1 MFKHIKLF
9 LILSIA
15 CLALL
20 LAGCAADHKQENS
33 KNTNDQAANQQS
45 EKHKSEQSAQE
56 AQNKEQS
63 SSQNSGA
70 KEQNQEKKTT
80 RTVVDQTGE
89 SVEVPADIKRVVI
102 AFQPFG
108 SIFPLFMG
116 SADSVVATL
125 PGSLDSAQYSLL
137 GKIYP
142 ELLNVDTS
150 FYQNDEVNIETV
162 LNLKPDLVLYFAA
175 DEKQK
180 QAYKDANIPAL
191 GFHVAAGGFD
201 TIKTY
206 NGWIKILGEAFG
218 MEEKANAIIEYNTK
232 DYEEIQKRL
241 SVLKEGD
248 KRRILILN
256 GYSPAK
262 MITSGGE
269 QFPHLWAVNSGAV
282 NVAEGAFTGNKPIN
296 MEQVYEWQPEIIYL
310 STFSPYEPEDLF
322 NNTAKEGDDW
332 SNVEAV
338 KNKKVY
344 KYPLG
349 MFRWY
354 PPNSESIL
362 SLWWMSKNNYPE
374 LFEDFDLKA
383 KVKDYYSKFYGYE
396 LNDEEYEKIFKPD
409 SRASGLSK

>member
-1 MFKHIKLF
+1 MYKHIKRF
-9 LILSIA
+9 LILSTALLI
-15 CLALL
+15 LL
-20 LAGCAADHKQENS
+20 LAGCASNDKQSTSENEKNADG
-33 KNTNDQAANQQS
+33 ANQTQ
-45 EKHKSEQSAQE
+45 QSAPE
-56 AQNKEQS
+56 AEKKGEQP
-63 SSQNSGA
+63 Q
-70 KEQNQEKKTT
+70 QQKTT

-89 SVEVPADIKRVVI
+89 SVEVPEKIERVVI

-137 GKIYP
+137 GKLYP
-142 ELLNVDTS
+142 QLLNVDTS
-150 FYQNDEVNIETV
+150 FYQNDEVNIESV
-162 LNLKPDLVLYFAA
+162 LNLKPDLVLYFAG

-206 NGWIKILGEAFG
+206 TAWIKILGEAFG
-218 MEEKANAIIEYNTK
+218 MQQRADAIIEYNMA

-241 SVLKEGD
+241 SVLKEED
-248 KRRILILN
+248 KKRILILN
-256 GYSPAK
+256 GYSPAN

-269 QFPHLWAVNSGAV
+269 QFPHLWAINSGAI
-282 NVAEGAFTGNKPIN
+282 NVAQGEFTGNKPIN
-296 MEQVYEWQPEIIYL
+296 MEQVYKWQPEIIYL
-310 STFSPYEPEDLF
+310 STFSPYDPEDLF

-409 SRASGLSK
+409 SKASGLSK